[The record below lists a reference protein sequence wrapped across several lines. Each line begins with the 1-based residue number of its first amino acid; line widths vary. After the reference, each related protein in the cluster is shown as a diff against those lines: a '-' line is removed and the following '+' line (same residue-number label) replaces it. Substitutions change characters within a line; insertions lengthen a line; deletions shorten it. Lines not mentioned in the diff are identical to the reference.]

1 MLSPAIS
8 NHVASRLKSGPD
20 LNKLPPE
27 YKAAVQARL
36 KWLITANQHQVP
48 PSGDWWSV
56 WLLLAGRGAG
66 KTRCAAE
73 WTWWEAWSAPNTRW
87 LVSAPTSG
95 DVRDVCFEGDSGLL
109 NVIPQSLIAN
119 YTKSL
124 HEIRLTNGSLIKGIP
139 ASEPERFR
147 GPQFH
152 GGWLDELAAWEY
164 LDEAWDMLQFGL
176 RLGTQPRLICTTT
189 PRPKPLIVDLSKRKN
204 KDVTVT
210 IASTYDNIH
219 NLAPTFQK
227 QILQYEGTKIG
238 RQEIHAEILD
248 PESEGIIKR
257 DWIKLWPA
265 TKPLPQFEYIV
276 MSLDTAFT
284 EETRDKKKGDPDYSA
299 CSVWGLFR
307 HEKKPAIVLLDC
319 WQERLG
325 LPDLI
330 DRVKEEMRTQYGD
343 GDKAPMI
350 KPLLGPKSSYLVGR
364 KPDLCLI
371 EDKGSGISLRQIL
384 AREDILAY
392 PYNPGRADKL
402 TRLHAVSHLFLHGFI
417 WVVESEKRAGQPKTW
432 AEPLISQLCSYTGDR
447 SIKHDDLMDSA
458 TQAIRLISDKNML
471 STTVPMKE
479 DIPNKPKQHTNPYA
493 A

>member
-1 MLSPAIS
+1 
-8 NHVASRLKSGPD
+8 
-20 LNKLPPE
+20 
-27 YKAAVQARL
+27 
-36 KWLITANQHQVP
+36 
-48 PSGDWWSV
+48 
-56 WLLLAGRGAG
+56 
-66 KTRCAAE
+66 
-73 WTWWEAWSAPNTRW
+73 
-87 LVSAPTSG
+87 
-95 DVRDVCFEGDSGLL
+95 
-109 NVIPQSLIAN
+109 
-119 YTKSL
+119 L
-124 HEIRLTNGSLIKGIP
+124 HELKLINGSLIKGIP

-176 RLGTQPRLICTTT
+176 RLGMQPRLICTTT
-189 PRPKPLIVDLSKRKN
+189 PRPKPLIVDLTKRKG

-343 GDKAPMI
+343 GDKVPMI
-350 KPLLGPKSSYLVGR
+350 KPLFGPKSSYLVGR

-392 PYNPGRADKL
+392 PYNPGKADKL

-432 AEPLISQLCSYTGDR
+432 AEPLISQLCSYTGDK

-471 STTVPMKE
+471 STTMPLKE
-479 DIPNKPKQHTNPYA
+479 DTPRKPKQHSNPYA